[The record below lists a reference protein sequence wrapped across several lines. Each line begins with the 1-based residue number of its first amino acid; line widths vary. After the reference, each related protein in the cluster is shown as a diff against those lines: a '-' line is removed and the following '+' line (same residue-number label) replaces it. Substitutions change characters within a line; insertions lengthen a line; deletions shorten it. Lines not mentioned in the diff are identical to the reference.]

1 MSFSLGKCVRAVGGM
16 FATTCT
22 FASKVISAPVKVTT
36 TACAAAVRF
45 CGAKRIGNA
54 IENVGDT
61 WAGVIE
67 TPMRTAGHAV
77 RQTANVLTL
86 AGSSL
91 SGDYIDEIDAQEE
104 LEKANKTFVRHFKSI
119 KDDFVRAVDNVS
131 GRVLYDEAKKE
142 YNDIRKEERNEQK
155 KIDTKRI
162 EVGDLIN
169 DELSK
174 INVCRKHAGVLF
186 KQFELTASAIS
197 SWTIHRYE
205 PHEVFRPTSIKIPKM
220 PYREKVFSEVD
231 FDKSPMKNYLKG
243 LATGGMLVASEV
255 SKVREHIRGM
265 KKALKEEKKKAH
277 DEIKKW
283 VYVRESVKL
292 IRENF
297 EAFIEYY
304 EKLIQ
309 ELDYAINLI
318 RMNYYQ
324 RDLDY
329 FRDVDSQINPYFLP
343 DRHLK
348 CLMACDKMS
357 RILCIMAK
365 QRYLD
370 SKAIGINSSEYS
382 RFKDMQSKYEQLIQK
397 VAA

>member
-1 MSFSLGKCVRAVGGM
+1 MSLFGKVGRWLGRACD
-16 FATTCT
+16 ATCT
-22 FASKVISAPVKVTT
+22 AASKVVSAPVKLTT
-36 TACAAAVRF
+36 TGVAAIVRA
-45 CGAKRIGNA
+45 CGAKR
-54 IENVGDT
+54 VGD
-61 WAGVIE
+61 AIKKSGDACAEMIE
-67 TPMRTAGHAV
+67 TPIRTAGYGV
-77 RQTANVLTL
+77 RQATNVATL
-86 AGSSL
+86 ASSKL
-91 SGDYIDEIDAQEE
+91 LGDYEDEFEAQEE
-104 LEKANKTFVRHFKSI
+104 LSDANEELGRHFESI
-119 KDDFVRAVDNVS
+119 RENFGEAIDNFS
-131 GRVLYDEAKKE
+131 GRVLYNEAKNE
-142 YNDIRKEERNEQK
+142 YNAVRKEKRAEQK
-155 KIDTKRI
+155 KIDVKRI
-162 EVGDLIN
+162 EIGDLIN

-174 INVCRKHAGVLF
+174 INTCRKRAGLLF
-186 KQFELTASAIS
+186 KQFESIASAIS
-197 SWTIHRYE
+197 SWKIQRYE
-205 PHEVFRPTSIKIPKM
+205 PQEVFRPASIKIPEM
-220 PYREKVFSEVD
+220 TSREKVFSEVD
-231 FDKSPMKNYLKG
+231 FDKSPIKNYLKG
-243 LATGGMLVASEV
+243 FLTGGRLVASEV
-255 SKVREHIRGM
+255 SKVREHIRGLD
-265 KKALKEEKKKAH
+265 KALKEEKKKAH

-304 EKLIQ
+304 EKLIK

-329 FRDVDSQINPYFLP
+329 FQETDSQVNPYFLP

-370 SKAIGINSSEYS
+370 SKAIDINSSEYS
-382 RFKDMQSKYEQLIQK
+382 RFKDVQSQYERLIQK